1 MNASPHPK
9 ISLTIAS
16 LVCIFLAACGGGSDG
31 SSQAPLISG
40 PAIEPPAREASSVPQ
55 GIYDDA
61 LRSAAFARL
70 RQIRSEAG
78 VGVLKQKDFVDMAAQ
93 SHSKY
98 QVINNISTHDEV
110 PGMPGF
116 VAKKFMQRIDYFG
129 VYPSSQGQTD
139 GFEVTISALSF
150 VGDATPE
157 LAQKLVDG
165 LMSGPY
171 HRSAML
177 DPEFTDVGVG
187 LYVQDKSVNLNINA
201 TRTIANTQ
209 GAPNNLLIN
218 WPPNGSTNI
227 PTEIAGEE
235 SGGPNRPGIPAGR
248 GYAASVQTNCS
259 LRGIYKII
267 RFEMRDAAG
276 NLVETQPVS
285 SGCFESILPLK
296 SLNARAVYSVSFE
309 GTIRRVDDRIEN
321 SIQKNWS
328 FTTGEKITF

>member
-1 MNASPHPK
+1 VLPYPK
-9 ISLTIAS
+9 LPLITAFLTCVV
-16 LVCIFLAACGGGSDG
+16 LTACGGGSD
-31 SSQAPLISG
+31 SNTPQPLLSG
-40 PAIEPPAREASSVPQ
+40 PTIEPPAREASSVPQ

-116 VAKKFMQRIDYFG
+116 IAKKFMQRIDYFG
-129 VYPSSQGQTD
+129 IYPSSQGQTD

-150 VGDATPE
+150 AGNATPE

-259 LRGIYKII
+259 LRDASKITL
-267 RFEMRDAAG
+267 FEMRDAAG
-276 NLVETQPVS
+276 NLVETQQVS
-285 SGCFESILPLK
+285 SGCFEAILPLK
-296 SLNARAVYSVSFE
+296 PLLKATTYSVIFD
-309 GTIRRVDDRIEN
+309 GTLIQLYDGKETP
-321 SIQKNWS
+321 IQKKWS
-328 FTTGEKITF
+328 FTTDEKITF